1 MSDRQLKLDDQLCFA
16 LYAATNAITRAY
28 KPRLELIG
36 LTYPQ
41 YLVMMTLWQHGALNI
56 RQIGKRLKLPANG
69 ITPMLDRLEEAG
81 FITRMRDRRDRRI
94 VNIELTPR
102 GAELEKQAANIQLAV
117 VCETQ
122 MQEGALNSLRSE
134 LQALTE
140 KLETEGET
148 TD

>member
-1 MSDRQLKLDDQLCFA
+1 
-16 LYAATNAITRAY
+16 
-28 KPRLELIG
+28 
-36 LTYPQ
+36 
-41 YLVMMTLWQHGALNI
+41 
-56 RQIGKRLKLPANG
+56 
-69 ITPMLDRLEEAG
+69 DRLEEAG
-81 FITRMRDRRDRRI
+81 FTTRMRDRRDRRI

-102 GAELEKQAANIQLAV
+102 GAELEQQAANIQLAV